1 MPIVTLTTDFGD
13 RDGYVGAMK
22 GVILSRA
29 PGVTLVDITH
39 AVPRHDVAAA
49 ANALADAAP
58 YFPPGTVHVAVV
70 DPGVGGAR
78 AAVVVAAGGHL
89 FVGPDNG
96 VFALA
101 APRPDA
107 VHAIADPGFRRESV
121 AASFHGRDLFAPAA
135 ARLALGAPPA
145 AAGPPVAL
153 RGRLALAAG
162 AGAGAAHQVVHVD
175 RFGNLVTDIAG
186 VPATARFRVAG
197 RAIAGVRE
205 TYESVAPGELVAYVG
220 SRGTIEIAV
229 REGSAAELLG
239 AARGTAVEVD
249 DQADGA

>member
-1 MPIVTLTTDFGD
+1 MPGIVTLTTDFGD

-39 AVPRHDVAAA
+39 AVPPYDVAAA

-78 AAVVVAAGGHL
+78 AAVVVAARGHL

-96 VFALA
+96 IFALA
-101 APRPDA
+101 APHPDA
-107 VHAIADPGFRRESV
+107 IHAIAEPDFRRAPV
-121 AASFHGRDLFAPAA
+121 AATFHGRDVFAPTAA
-135 ARLALGAPPA
+135 QLALGAPPS
-145 AAGPPVAL
+145 AAGPAVAL
-153 RGRLALAAG
+153 RGRLELAAG
-162 AGAGAAHQVVHVD
+162 DRVVHVD

-186 VPATARFRVAG
+186 VPAAATVRIAG
-197 RAIAGVRE
+197 RAIPGVSL

-239 AARGTAVEVD
+239 AGRGTAVEIDAEVD
-249 DQADGA
+249 TA

>member
-1 MPIVTLTTDFGD
+1 MTLTTDFGD

-22 GVILSRA
+22 GVLLARA

-58 YFPPGTVHVAVV
+58 HFPAATVHLAVV

-96 VFALA
+96 IFSLV

-107 VHAIADPGFRRESV
+107 VHLIASPAFRRGEV
-121 AASFHGRDLFAPAA
+121 AATFHGRDLFAPAA
-135 ARLALGAPPA
+135 ARLALGDPPA
-145 AAGPPVAL
+145 AAGPPVTL
-153 RGRLALAAG
+153 HGRLDLPAG
-162 AGAGAAHQVVHVD
+162 HRVVHVD
-175 RFGNLVTDIAG
+175 RFGNLVTNLAG
-186 VPATARFRVAG
+186 VPPGSRFRIAG
-197 RAIAGVRE
+197 RVIAGLSG
-205 TYESVAPGELVAYVG
+205 TYESVAVGELCAYLG
-220 SRGTIEIAV
+220 SRGTVEIAV
-229 REGSAAELLG
+229 REGSAAALLG
-239 AARGTAVEVD
+239 ATRGTAIDVEVYP
-249 DQADGA
+249 A

>member
-1 MPIVTLTTDFGD
+1 LAIVTLTTDFGD
-13 RDGYVGAMK
+13 QDGYVGAMK

-58 YFPPGTVHVAVV
+58 WFPSGTVHLAVV

-78 AAVVVAAGGHL
+78 AAVVLAAGGHL

-96 VFALA
+96 LFALA

-107 VHAIADPGFRRESV
+107 VHAITEPAFRRDSV
-121 AASFHGRDLFAPAA
+121 AATFHGRDVFAPAA
-135 ARLALGAPPA
+135 ARLALGATPA

-153 RGRLALAAG
+153 RGRLELATG
-162 AGAGAAHQVVHVD
+162 NRVVHVD
-175 RFGNLVTDIAG
+175 RYGNLVTDIAG
-186 VPATARFRVAG
+186 VAATARVRVAG
-197 RAIAGVRE
+197 RVIAGVSE
-205 TYESVAPGELVAYVG
+205 TYESVAVGELVAYVG
-220 SRGTIEIAV
+220 SRGTLEIAV

-239 AARGTAVEVD
+239 ASRGTSVEIDVEVGT
-249 DQADGA
+249 A

>member
-1 MPIVTLTTDFGD
+1 MPGIVTLTTDFGD

-39 AVPRHDVAAA
+39 GVPPYDVAAA

-78 AAVVVAAGGHL
+78 AAVVVAARGHL

-96 VFALA
+96 IFALA

-107 VHAIADPGFRRESV
+107 VHAIAEPDFCRAPV
-121 AASFHGRDLFAPAA
+121 AATFHGRDVFAATAA
-135 ARLALGAPPA
+135 QLVLGAPPG
-145 AAGPPVAL
+145 AAGPAVAL
-153 RGRLALAAG
+153 RGRLELAAG
-162 AGAGAAHQVVHVD
+162 DRVVHVD
-175 RFGNLVTDIAG
+175 RFGNLVTDITG
-186 VPATARFRVAG
+186 VPAAATVRIAG
-197 RAIAGVRE
+197 RAIPGVSR

-239 AARGTAVEVD
+239 AGRGTAVEIDVEVGT
-249 DQADGA
+249 A

>member
-1 MPIVTLTTDFGD
+1 MAIVTLTTDFGD
-13 RDGYVGAMK
+13 QDGYVGAMK

-58 YFPPGTVHVAVV
+58 WFPSGTVHLAVV

-78 AAVVVAAGGHL
+78 AAVVLAAGGHL

-96 VFALA
+96 LFALA

-107 VHAIADPGFRRESV
+107 VHAITEPAFRRDSV
-121 AASFHGRDLFAPAA
+121 AATFHGRDVFAPAA
-135 ARLALGAPPA
+135 ARLALGATPA

-153 RGRLALAAG
+153 RGRLELATG
-162 AGAGAAHQVVHVD
+162 NRVVHVD
-175 RFGNLVTDIAG
+175 RYGNLVTDIAG
-186 VPATARFRVAG
+186 VAATARVRVAG
-197 RAIAGVRE
+197 RVIAGVSE
-205 TYESVAPGELVAYVG
+205 TYESVAVGELVAYVG
-220 SRGTIEIAV
+220 SRGTLEIAV

-239 AARGTAVEVD
+239 ASRGTSVEIDVEVGT
-249 DQADGA
+249 A